1 MVKLDAFEIEGP
13 VKLKGVIKI
22 SGAKN
27 SALPCLIASLLT
39 DEELILSNI
48 PEVQDVKTLF
58 KLFDILN
65 ILYKIEDEKVII
77 NAKNSINK
85 MLPYELTKK
94 MRASIL
100 FLGPLLSRFRKTVIP
115 LPGGCAIGPRPVDLH
130 IEGLNKLGAEV
141 SLEYGNINAKFDK
154 IKGGKYTFP
163 KVTVTGTENLIMA
176 TVIGKGET
184 ILYNCA
190 QEPEVVD
197 LCNLLT
203 KMGAK
208 IDGIGTSK
216 LTIQA
221 VEKLKGAQHKI
232 IPDRIEA
239 GTYIILS
246 SILKESS
253 IIIEDFC
260 AEHLNSLLE
269 ALSFAGAKFDLKKNS
284 ININNNFNLKA
295 HSIVTSPYPGFP
307 TDLQAQYTVAMTQ
320 AEGLCTIEERI
331 FENRFNHIMELN
343 RMGAEISIFRSIAT
357 VKGPVK
363 LQGAPV
369 MASDLR
375 ASASLV
381 LAGLLAEGKTRIH
394 RIYHL
399 DRGYYK
405 MEEKLNKIG
414 AKIKR
419 IAVEGV

>member
-1 MVKLDAFEIEGP
+1 MVKLDAFEIEGSA
-13 VKLKGVIKI
+13 KLKGVIKI

-27 SALPCLIASLLT
+27 SALPCLIVSLLT
-39 DEELILSNI
+39 DKDLILSNI

-58 KLFDILN
+58 KLFAYLNISHKIENEKIILN
-65 ILYKIEDEKVII
+65 SKDSKNIE
-77 NAKNSINK
+77 
-85 MLPYELTKK
+85 LPYDLIRK

-100 FLGPLLSRFRKTVIP
+100 LLGPLLARFGKVRIP

-130 IEGLNKLGAEV
+130 IEGLSKLGADIF
-141 SLEYGNINAKFDK
+141 LEHGYINAILKNK
-154 IKGGKYTFP
+154 KSGIYTFP

-176 TVIGKGET
+176 SVLGEGE
-184 ILYNCA
+184 IVLLNCA

-197 LCNLLT
+197 LCNLLK

-216 LTIQA
+216 IFIEG
-221 VEKLKGAQHKI
+221 VKYLKGTSHKI

-246 SILKESS
+246 AILNGSS
-253 IIIEDFC
+253 IQIEDFIP
-260 AEHLNSLLE
+260 EHLNALLE
-269 ALSFAGAKFDLKKNS
+269 ALSFAGVKFELSNNS
-284 ININNNFNLKA
+284 IKINNDFKLKA
-295 HSIVTSPYPGFP
+295 HSIITSPYPGFP

-320 AEGLCTIEERI
+320 AEGLCTVEEKI
-331 FENRFNHIMELN
+331 FENRFNHIMELK
-343 RMGAEISIFRSIAT
+343 RMGAEISISGSVAT
-357 VKGPVK
+357 IKGPKK
-363 LQGAPV
+363 LEGAPV

-381 LAGLLAEGKTRIH
+381 LAGLVAEGKTRIN

-399 DRGYYK
+399 DRGYYN

-419 IAVEGV
+419 IAIEGV

>member
-13 VKLKGVIKI
+13 VKLKGKIKI

-39 DEELILSNI
+39 DEDLILSNI

-65 ILYKIEDEKVII
+65 ISYKTDKGKVIL
-77 NAKNSINK
+77 NAKNSTNK
-85 MLPYELTKK
+85 KLPYDLTKK

-100 FLGPLLSRFRKTVIP
+100 FLGPLLSRFGETIIP
-115 LPGGCAIGPRPVDLH
+115 LPGGCAIGQRPVDLH
-130 IEGLNKLGAEV
+130 IEGLNKLGAKV
-141 SLEYGNINAKFDK
+141 FLEHGNINAKFGR

-163 KVTVTGTENLIMA
+163 KVTVTGTENLVMA
-176 TVIGKGET
+176 TIIGKGET
-184 ILYNCA
+184 VLYNCA

-221 VEKLKGAQHKI
+221 VEKLKGAHHKI

-246 SILKESS
+246 SILKDSS

-260 AEHLNSLLE
+260 AEHLYSLLE
-269 ALSFAGAKFDLKKNS
+269 ALSFAGAKFDLKDNFLK
-284 ININNNFNLKA
+284 IDNNFNLKA
-295 HSIVTSPYPGFP
+295 HSIVTAPYPGFP

-320 AEGLCTIEERI
+320 AEGLCTVEERI

-343 RMGAEISIFRSIAT
+343 RMGADISIFRSIAT

-381 LAGLLAEGKTRIH
+381 LAGLVAEGKTRIH

-405 MEEKLNKIG
+405 MEEILNNIG

>member
-13 VKLKGVIKI
+13 AKLKGKIKI

-27 SALPCLIASLLT
+27 SALPCLIASILT
-39 DEELILSNI
+39 DEDLILSNI
-48 PEVQDVKTLF
+48 PDVQDVKTLY
-58 KLFDILN
+58 KLFDYLN
-65 ILYKIEDEKVII
+65 ILHKIENETTIL
-77 NAKNSINK
+77 NSRNSKNIE
-85 MLPYELTKK
+85 LPYDLIRK

-100 FLGPLLSRFRKTVIP
+100 LLGPLLARFGKVRIP

-130 IEGLNKLGAEV
+130 IEGLNKLGAEIF
-141 SLEYGNINAKFDK
+141 LEHGYINASLKN
-154 IKGGKYTFP
+154 IKGGSYTFP

-176 TVIGKGET
+176 SVLGEGE
-184 ILYNCA
+184 IVLLNCA

-197 LCNLLT
+197 LCNLLK
-203 KMGAK
+203 KMGAN
-208 IDGIGTSK
+208 IEGIGTSK
-216 LTIQA
+216 II
-221 VEKLKGAQHKI
+221 VEGVKYLKGASHKI

-246 SILKESS
+246 AILNGSS
-253 IIIEDFC
+253 IQIENFIP
-260 AEHLNSLLE
+260 EHLNALLE
-269 ALSFAGAKFDLKKNS
+269 ALSFAGAKFDLSNNS
-284 ININNNFNLKA
+284 IKINNNFKLKA

-320 AEGLCTIEERI
+320 AEGLCTVEEKI
-331 FENRFNHIMELN
+331 FENRFNHIMELK
-343 RMGAEISIFRSIAT
+343 RMGADISILQSVAT
-357 VKGPVK
+357 IRGPKK
-363 LQGAPV
+363 LEGAPV

-381 LAGLLAEGKTRIH
+381 LAGLVAEGKTRIN

-399 DRGYYK
+399 DRGYCN

-419 IAVEGV
+419 ISVEGV

>member
-1 MVKLDAFEIEGP
+1 MVRLDAFEIEGQNI
-13 VKLKGVIKI
+13 LKGRIEV

-27 SALPCLIASLLT
+27 SALPCLISSILT
-39 DEELILSNI
+39 EEELKLSNI
-48 PEVQDVKTLF
+48 PEVNDVKTL
-58 KLFDILN
+58 LN
-65 ILYKIEDEKVII
+65 IFNELKIKFKVEKNEVTI
-77 NAKNSINK
+77 NSSNMENIE
-85 MLPYELTKK
+85 LPYDDVRK

-100 FLGPLLSRFRKTVIP
+100 FLGPMLSKFKEVKIP

-141 SLEYGNINAKFDK
+141 NIEHGIIYAK
-154 IKGGKYTFP
+154 IKNSLNGTYTFP
-163 KVTVTGTENLIMA
+163 KITVTGTENLIMA
-176 TVIGKGET
+176 SVLGNGEVV
-184 ILYNCA
+184 LFNCA

-197 LCNLLT
+197 LCKLLK

-208 IDGIGTSK
+208 IEGIGSS
-216 LTIQA
+216 
-221 VEKLKGAQHKI
+221 VLKIKGVKNLRGAEHKI

-239 GTYIILS
+239 GTYIILGCILPGS
-246 SILKESS
+246 SL
-253 IIIEDFC
+253 IIENLKLK
-260 AEHLNSLLE
+260 HLSSLLE
-269 ALSFAGAKFDLKKNS
+269 ALSMAGAKFEIEKDKIK
-284 ININNNFNLKA
+284 IENNFKLRA
-295 HSIVTSPYPGFP
+295 HSIVTSPFPGFP

-320 AEGLCTIEERI
+320 AEGFSTIEERI
-331 FENRFNHIMELN
+331 FEARFNHVMELK
-343 RMGAEISIFRSIAT
+343 RMGADISISGSVAT

-381 LAGLLAEGKTRIH
+381 LAGIIAEGKTLIQ

-405 MEEKLNKIG
+405 MEEKLNKVG

-419 IAVEGV
+419 IKLEGV